1 MMARQAVPP
10 RSAIPVEDTW
20 DAFSVFESDAA
31 WGAEIERIIALLP
44 TMAAFGGRLSE
55 SAATLHDAL
64 ALSDDLAERAERIRL
79 YASMF
84 YEVDKGNQTAVAKHG
99 RALSI
104 LAQVG
109 AALAFVEPELLA
121 IGLDSIMS
129 RIDEDPRLQIYA
141 HYFDTL
147 RLLQAHVCSPEI
159 EEVLSLVQD
168 PFAAASATHG
178 ILADTNLPIAPARN
192 SAGEEIEVSQG
203 NIDALLADPDRE
215 VRRTAFEHYADA
227 HLAFKGTM
235 ASCITA
241 GVKQHV
247 FEARV
252 RKYSNSLE
260 ASLTP
265 NYIPTDVFH
274 AVISS
279 FKRHLPVWHRYWAVR
294 QKALGVDA
302 LQPYDRKA
310 PLSTLPLRVTFDQAM
325 TWIVEAMKPLGDDYV
340 STMMRGVH
348 EQRWVDRYPNRGKRA
363 GAFSTGTR
371 GTHPFILTSYTD
383 DIYSMST
390 LAHELGHSMHS
401 CLTWRTQPSI
411 YRWYGIFAAEVASNF
426 NQAMVRAHLLATAA
440 DRDFQIAVIEEAM
453 NNYHRYFFIMPILAQ
468 LELELHE
475 HAERGESM
483 TADFLTERTATL
495 FAEGYGPGVIDDR
508 ARTGITWAEFP
519 THMYLNFYV
528 FQYVTGI
535 SGGNVLAQA
544 VIDGKP
550 GAVDRY
556 LTFLNAGSSDYPL
569 NLLKAAGV
577 DLADSAPIDQTFDV
591 MAGLID
597 RLDQLV
603 SLKPR

>member
-1 MMARQAVPP
+1 M
-10 RSAIPVEDTW
+10 
-20 DAFSVFESDAA
+20 
-31 WGAEIERIIALLP
+31 
-44 TMAAFGGRLSE
+44 
-55 SAATLHDAL
+55 
-64 ALSDDLAERAERIRL
+64 
-79 YASMF
+79 
-84 YEVDKGNQTAVAKHG
+84 
-99 RALSI
+99 
-104 LAQVG
+104 
-109 AALAFVEPELLA
+109 
-121 IGLDSIMS
+121 
-129 RIDEDPRLQIYA
+129 
-141 HYFDTL
+141 
-147 RLLQAHVCSPEI
+147 
-159 EEVLSLVQD
+159 
-168 PFAAASATHG
+168 
-178 ILADTNLPIAPARN
+178 
-192 SAGEEIEVSQG
+192 
-203 NIDALLADPDRE
+203 
-215 VRRTAFEHYADA
+215 
-227 HLAFKGTM
+227 
-235 ASCITA
+235 
-241 GVKQHV
+241 
-247 FEARV
+247 
-252 RKYSNSLE
+252 RKYSCSLE

-310 PLSTLPLRVTFDQAM
+310 PLSTRPLRVTFDQAM

-340 STMMRGVH
+340 SIMRRGVH

-401 CLTWRTQPSI
+401 YLTWRTQPSI

-475 HAERGESM
+475 HAERGEPL
-483 TADFLTERTATL
+483 TADYLTERTATL
-495 FAEGYGPGVIDDR
+495 FAEGYGAGVIDDR

-528 FQYVTGI
+528 FQYITGI

-550 GAVDRY
+550 GAVERY

-603 SLKPR
+603 SLKPQ